1 MYVIKCEKF
10 VDIAQIT
17 RKLRPSKV
25 DIDTCQE
32 LVKNFQMD
40 DDARPL
46 LWRNKQAC
54 L

>member
-1 MYVIKCEKF
+1 MYVMKYENF
-10 VDIAQIT
+10 VDIAKIT

-25 DIDTCQE
+25 DIDTCRE
-32 LVKNFQMD
+32 LVKNFQM